1 MREYP
6 DNPFEGGVIAA
17 DVDETG
23 NITMPIAAVLSSL
36 IGAAVDDLDASL
48 MVDSIKE
55 EHDRARINAGIF
67 IMCKYFASTRRYALD
82 ETGANKW
89 RTETEPAIT
98 NLRQPGK
105 SHMNLVATY
114 LHHGEEVTTAEI
126 EKLSS
131 AAARK
136 VLLLQMT
143 QVVLN
148 HPHVLA
154 QKEVILSVVMPEVL
168 S

>member
-6 DNPFEGGVIAA
+6 NNPFEGGIIAA
-17 DVDETG
+17 DVDEAG
-23 NITMPIAAVLSSL
+23 SINMPVSAVLSSL
-36 IGAAVDDLDASL
+36 IGAAVDDLDASF
-48 MVDSIKE
+48 MVESIKE
-55 EHDRARINAGIF
+55 EHDRARINAGILL
-67 IMCKYFASTRRYALD
+67 MCEYVVSARRYTLD
-82 ETGANKW
+82 EVGADEW
-89 RTETEPAIT
+89 RTETEPTIT
-98 NLRQPGK
+98 NLRTPGK

-114 LHHGEEVTTAEI
+114 LQHGEKTTMAEI

-131 AAARK
+131 ATARK
-136 VLLLQMT
+136 VLLLQLT

-154 QKEVILSVVMPEVL
+154 QKESILSVVMPEVL